1 MITETKIDDSFPIGN
16 FLIGGFSKPYKLDC
30 DSLVGGILLYF
41 REDIPANLI
50 EIETKRI
57 EGIYVEINLRNDKWL
72 INCLYNPHKNMIGN
86 HLRALSEKLD
96 IYSTSYD
103 NFFILGDFNINIEEQ
118 HIKGFCDNYSLK
130 SLIRQPTS
138 YKSPSNPSCIDLIL
152 TKSTQKFQSTCVL
165 ETGPTKII
173 KSNPDIFSDFLYV
186 SINNS
191 IKSSLFP
198 SCLKTADITPIYKK
212 GKKDLKDNYRPV
224 SIYRFYQSCMKK
236 ACSSKYP
243 NFSKIF
249 SQKNNVD
256 SGKATA
262 FSNAREMKNIC
273 R

>member
-30 DSLVGGILLYF
+30 DSLVGGVLLYV
-41 REDIPANLI
+41 REDIPTNLI

-72 INCLYNPHKNMIGN
+72 INCLYSPHKNMIGN
-86 HLRALSEKLD
+86 HLRAL

-130 SLIRQPTS
+130 SLIRQPTF

-152 TKSTQKFQSTCVL
+152 TKSAQKFQSTCVL
-165 ETGPTKII
+165 ETGPTKIV

-186 SINNS
+186 SINSS

-212 GKKDLKDNYRPV
+212 GEKDLKDNYRPA
-224 SIYRFYQSCMKK
+224 SILPVLSKLYEK

-243 NFSKIF
+243 NFSKMF
-249 SQKNNVD
+249 SQKNDVD

-262 FSNAREMKNIC
+262 LSNAP
-273 R
+273 